1 MDFFTGWQYLLIDC
15 ANNFGKDKLV
25 FEDRIQWATDNLDHL
40 EELAAGEQW
49 KERPLYLKA
58 VGAIRKAQ
66 AGLPTGHMVG
76 FDAVNSG
83 MQIMSTLTGCIAGAT
98 ATGLVDPDKRADAY
112 TECTDIMSRI
122 LGVLMTHDRDDVKAS
137 CMTVLYGSKNEPK
150 KMFGKDTPELQA
162 FYQAMWQ
169 LAPGACELLQ
179 DLIDSWQPFAL
190 AHECVSP
197 DGFHAKNKVMQKV
210 EGVRIEVDE
219 LDHATFTYEY
229 YINEGSESGLSNV
242 ANMIQQGDAY
252 VLRCLVRRC
261 NYDPELMQWA
271 SHHIEALLLE
281 RHMCL
286 SIQSS
291 DDWLNGDFLRL
302 RNRYEASQM
311 PDIRILNYA
320 QEWELRAMTTAHL
333 KGLAGI
339 INRMLEHKP
348 FPVIPIHDDYK
359 SHANNMNHLRQHYID
374 IFAEMADST
383 MLDDILS
390 QLHGTPGIFPK
401 KSTNLAAKIR
411 GCNYALS

>member
-1 MDFFTGWQYLLIDC
+1 MQTFTGWQYLLIDA
-15 ANNFGKDKLV
+15 ANNYGHDKLL
-25 FEDRIQWATDNLDHL
+25 FEDRIQWATENLDQL
-40 EELAAGEQW
+40 EELAEGEEW
-49 KERPLYLKA
+49 KDKPLYLKA

-66 AGLPTGHMVG
+66 AGKPTGHMVG
-76 FDAVNSG
+76 FDSVNSG

-98 ATGLVDPDKRADAY
+98 ATGLIDPNKRADAY

-261 NYDPELMQWA
+261 NYDPELIQWA
-271 SHHIEALLLE
+271 SHHIDAILLE
-281 RHMCL
+281 RHTGF

-291 DDWLNGDFLRL
+291 DDWLNDDFLRL

>member
-1 MDFFTGWQYLLIDC
+1 MELFTAWEYLLIDA
-15 ANNFGKDKLV
+15 ANNYRLDKKLFG
-25 FEDRIQWATDNLDHL
+25 ERIQWATENLDHL
-40 EELAAGEQW
+40 EELAEGEQW

-261 NYDPELMQWA
+261 NYDPELIQWA
-271 SHHIEALLLE
+271 SHHIDAILLE
-281 RHMCL
+281 RHTGF
-286 SIQSS
+286 SIQPS
-291 DDWLNGDFLRL
+291 DDWLNDDFLRL

>member
-1 MDFFTGWQYLLIDC
+1 
-15 ANNFGKDKLV
+15 
-25 FEDRIQWATDNLDHL
+25 
-40 EELAAGEQW
+40 
-49 KERPLYLKA
+49 
-58 VGAIRKAQ
+58 
-66 AGLPTGHMVG
+66 MVG

-83 MQIMSTLTGCIAGAT
+83 MQIMSTLTGCLIGAG

-261 NYDPELMQWA
+261 NYDPELIQWA
-271 SHHIEALLLE
+271 SHHIDAILLE
-281 RHMCL
+281 RHTGF

-291 DDWLNGDFLRL
+291 DDWLNDDFLRL

-374 IFAEMADST
+374 IFAGMADST

>member
-1 MDFFTGWQYLLIDC
+1 MQTFTGYEYLLIDA
-15 ANNFGKDKLV
+15 ANQFGFDKKE
-25 FEDRIQWATDNLDHL
+25 FGPRIQWATENLDQL
-40 EELAAGEQW
+40 EELAEGEEW
-49 KERPLYLKA
+49 KDKPLYLKA

-66 AGLPTGHMVG
+66 AGKPTGHMVG
-76 FDAVNSG
+76 FDSVNSG

-98 ATGLVDPDKRADAY
+98 ATGLIDPNKRADAY

-122 LGVLMTHDRDDVKAS
+122 LGVLMKHDRDDVKS
-137 CMTVLYGSKNEPK
+137 SVMTVLYGSKNEPK

-261 NYDPELMQWA
+261 NYDPELIQWA
-271 SHHIEALLLE
+271 SHHIDAILLE
-281 RHMCL
+281 RHTGF

-291 DDWLNGDFLRL
+291 DDWLNDDFLRL

>member
-40 EELAAGEQW
+40 EELAVGEEW
-49 KERPLYLKA
+49 KDKPLYLKA

-66 AGLPTGHMVG
+66 AGKPTGHMVG
-76 FDAVNSG
+76 FDSVNSG

-98 ATGLVDPDKRADAY
+98 ATGLIDPNKRADAY

-261 NYDPELMQWA
+261 NYDPELIQWA
-271 SHHIEALLLE
+271 SHHIDAILLE
-281 RHMCL
+281 RHTGF

-291 DDWLNGDFLRL
+291 DDWLNDDFLRL